1 MSAIERK
8 ISRRMCAWC
17 QKIVSARTTVHNKY
31 WIEIFLWEFDHDSPV
46 LWISVSIR
54 CAQVQNITAWK
65 VSVCGVFLVH
75 VFLHSDWIR
84 RDMEYVSVF
93 GPNMGKCRSE
103 KLQIR
108 RLFTKCM
115 SYRMYLIIWLANIKY
130 AISLQKK
137 TNIKSKICFF
147 SYFWNQR
154 SLCKRL
160 SFILMISET
169 KNRRQKALTGLRK
182 SITKLNLTDCRSN
195 KVDNILFKV
204 SFLQS
209 HDNPK
214 TTFSSLYFF

>member
-1 MSAIERK
+1 MRVWSWFTSFMN
-8 ISRRMCAWC
+8 IS
-17 QKIVSARTTVHNKY
+17 IYTVCTSTEHHCVK
-31 WIEIFLWEFDHDSPV
+31 
-46 LWISVSIR
+46 SIR
-54 CAQVQNITAWK
+54 IRSFSSPCLLAFGLNRERYG
-65 VSVCGVFLVH
+65 VC
-75 VFLHSDWIR
+75 IR
-84 RDMEYVSVF
+84 IRPE
-93 GPNMGKCRSE
+93 CRSE

-137 TNIKSKICFF
+137 MNIKCKICFF

-154 SLCKRL
+154 SLSKRL

-169 KNRRQKALTGLRK
+169 KNRRQKALTGLRE

-204 SFLQS
+204 SFLPS